1 MIDDKIIYDT
11 HFRIGM
17 PTGWNKEPTGRH
29 NENDNQNLRRS
40 GVDPPLQVSAHKATN
55 SLQHQNQAMLSR

>member
-1 MIDDKIIYDT
+1 MSA
-11 HFRIGM
+11 
-17 PTGWNKEPTGRH
+17 GWNKEPTGRY

-55 SLQHQNQAMLSR
+55 SLQYQNQAMLSR